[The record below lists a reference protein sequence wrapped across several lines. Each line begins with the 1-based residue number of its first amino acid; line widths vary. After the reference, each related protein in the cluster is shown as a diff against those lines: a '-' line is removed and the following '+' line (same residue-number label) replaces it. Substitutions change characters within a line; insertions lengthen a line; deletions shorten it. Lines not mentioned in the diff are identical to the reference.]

1 MNLSK
6 SLLLFILIKFVI
18 FCISLDNNENKFNRF
33 IYHNN
38 LIKDSH
44 SYDVAFTTIPPRFY
58 HIHHT
63 IISWLHQIMKP
74 NKIFIF
80 IPLTYKR
87 FRKVIKIKKNNNDNC
102 MNKCSCYVK
111 DNYNCNNNSCIN
123 KNNSFMDN
131 KNDKILSMKQQ
142 LHQILLQN
150 KNLTDYLLNHTI
162 NIIEVNRDYGPI
174 TKLIGILQLL
184 HHKITNTSFL
194 LSSSVSPFQ
203 YVPSSYWILCDD
215 DVTYNKR
222 LSVVYFNAFM
232 KSNNITKSSSSFS
245 SSSLSSSSSSSSSLN
260 NHFIPY
266 QFNGFTMFS
275 KESRLQY
282 TIDRNKVA
290 VDDYYKKGVD
300 DDYYIKVVVDDN
312 HNEVK
317 GDDNNNKRDEYNI
330 SHDTVSNDDYNNYNN
345 SNHHDKNDDNYKND
359 DDNDDILI
367 RYIQHIQ
374 GVDSYMIPMNAL
386 SYQYYYHGPLYINN
400 TIKIINYLQDHLCYE
415 SFYQDDYV
423 ASFLFDISNINMVSL
438 RDSSTSASRSSTS
451 SSYTDDKNNNYNNNN
466 NNNDNYIYIDD
477 DEKDDNTKVMI
488 HNIDG
493 VSKFFY
499 QMHMNED
506 VFIREYITQQCL
518 MNNIEQLLKLITM
531 N

>member
-33 IYHNN
+33 IYHHN

-63 IISWLHQIMKP
+63 ILSWLHQIMKP

-80 IPLTYKR
+80 IPLAYKR
-87 FRKVIKIKKNNNDNC
+87 FRKVIKIKKKNHDNC
-102 MNKCSCYVK
+102 MNNCSCYVK
-111 DNYNCNNNSCIN
+111 DNYNCNNNSCISYNNSCIN
-123 KNNSFMDN
+123 KNNSFIDN

-142 LHQILLQN
+142 LYQILLQN

-232 KSNNITKSSSSFS
+232 KSNNITKSSSSS
-245 SSSLSSSSSSSSSLN
+245 SSSLSSLN

-282 TIDRNKVA
+282 TIDRNKAV
-290 VDDYYKKGVD
+290 VDDYYNKGVV
-300 DDYYIKVVVDDN
+300 DDYYIKVEVNDN

-317 GDDNNNKRDEYNI
+317 GDNNNKHDEYNI
-330 SHDTVSNDDYNNYNN
+330 SHDKVSNDDYNNYSN
-345 SNHHDKNDDNYKND
+345 SNHHDDDHDDKND
-359 DDNDDILI
+359 DDYGDILI

-386 SYQYYYHGPLYINN
+386 SYQYYYHGPLYISN

-438 RDSSTSASRSSTS
+438 RDSSTS
-451 SSYTDDKNNNYNNNN
+451 SSYTDDKNNNYDNNIH
-466 NNNDNYIYIDD
+466 DNYIYIDD

-488 HNIDG
+488 QNIDG

-531 N
+531 NL